1 MYYYTLVV
9 LAYATFL
16 LDNFNVRNK
25 EKYSCLFAYV
35 FFSVIFFISS
45 FRYEVGSDYPGYKE
59 IFEYDDPIEP
69 LFALLIKAVK
79 YIGGNYEVFV
89 AIIFILSFGLKL
101 FVFRKLAF
109 RKGFYLSMMLFCSF
123 YYIAY
128 EMNAIRQG
136 LAMSLTLL
144 AVYYAY
150 MRKKI
155 KYITVCLLASFI
167 HYTAFCF
174 IPFYPLLNIKLKK
187 IHIVGICLL
196 CVLLSMNQI
205 FNIFMDMASMYLGI
219 ALWETGYWL
228 MVKTGMLPLMCCSP
242 PEHCGVC
249 SFLD

>member
-167 HYTAFCF
+167 H
-174 IPFYPLLNIKLKK
+174 N
-187 IHIVGICLL
+187 
-196 CVLLSMNQI
+196 
-205 FNIFMDMASMYLGI
+205 MAPRI
-219 ALWETGYWL
+219 
-228 MVKTGMLPLMCCSP
+228 
-242 PEHCGVC
+242 
-249 SFLD
+249 

>member
-155 KYITVCLLASFI
+155 KYITVCLL
-167 HYTAFCF
+167 
-174 IPFYPLLNIKLKK
+174 
-187 IHIVGICLL
+187 V
-196 CVLLSMNQI
+196 V
-205 FNIFMDMASMYLGI
+205 
-219 ALWETGYWL
+219 
-228 MVKTGMLPLMCCSP
+228 
-242 PEHCGVC
+242 
-249 SFLD
+249 